1 MKKIIASLLLFTTIV
16 LLTPVGPQAFAQQNI
31 AANTLGCTLSGL
43 LATATANA
51 QIIAAPTATS
61 VTQFINGASTSITTT
76 KSIKVCSVFVSV
88 KQAAGAADFNL
99 ISGTGTNCAT
109 GAANVTTPKFGT
121 ASVVDNFQQEY
132 GQGSY
137 LVVPAGKALCL
148 KVSATPTNA
157 SATILYKLE

>member
-1 MKKIIASLLLFTTIV
+1 MKKIIACLLLFTTII
-16 LLTPVGPQAFAQQNI
+16 LLTPIGPQAIAQQNI
-31 AANTLGCTLSGL
+31 AANPLGCTLQGV

-51 QIIAAPTATS
+51 QIIAAPTASSTIQSFNGVSTS
-61 VTQFINGASTSITTT
+61 VTTT
-76 KSIKVCSVFVSV
+76 KSIKVCSVFISV

-99 ISGTGTNCAT
+99 ISGTGTNCGT

-132 GQGSY
+132 GQGTY

-157 SATILYKLE
+157 SATILYRLE

>member
-1 MKKIIASLLLFTTIV
+1 MKKIIASLLLFTTII

-31 AANTLGCTLSGL
+31 ASNPLGCTLQGV

-51 QIIAAPTATS
+51 QIVAAPTASSTI
-61 VTQFINGASTSITTT
+61 QFINGASTTITTT
-76 KSIKVCSVFVSV
+76 KSIKVCSVFISV

-99 ISGTGTNCAT
+99 IQGTGANCVT
-109 GAANVTTPKFGT
+109 SPVNVTSPKFGT

-132 GQGSY
+132 GQGTY

-157 SATILYKLE
+157 SATIIYKLE